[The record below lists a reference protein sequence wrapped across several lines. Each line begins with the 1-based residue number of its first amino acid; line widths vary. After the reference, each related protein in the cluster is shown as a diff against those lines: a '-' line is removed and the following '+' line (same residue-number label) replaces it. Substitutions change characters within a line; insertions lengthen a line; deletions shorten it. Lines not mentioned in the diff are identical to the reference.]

1 MPKVRPYLY
10 YDHVVSLCDECLRRI
25 EGKIVI
31 RDNKVWM
38 YKWCPSHGQTKVLV
52 ASDAAFWR
60 MGREVYIKPPEM
72 PERFNTE
79 MAWGCPYDCGLC
91 PDHMQHSCLTILE
104 ITDHCNLSCPVCYAA
119 SGPHR
124 TERRD
129 LATIERML
137 DAIVANEGEPDVV
150 QISGGE
156 PTTHPDFFAILD
168 AAKRRPIKHLMLNTN
183 GIRIA
188 IEPGF
193 AERLASYAP
202 GFEIYLQF
210 DSLQRDALMTLRGAD
225 LRRIREDAVAALDR
239 VGLST
244 TLVMTVARG
253 VNDQEIGAVVEW
265 ATKHPCVRGVTL
277 QPIQFAGRL
286 EGMET
291 DSARL
296 TLTDVRQLLLDQS
309 PIFQP
314 DDIVPVPCNP
324 DALAMGYA
332 LRSDAGIMPLTRF
345 IGPDVLLAGER
356 NTIVF
361 ETDQAL
367 KDQVFT
373 LFATNL
379 SPESQAKH
387 LASLLCCL
395 PSVQAPPSVTY
406 ASVFRVLIMAF
417 MDATAFDVRAM
428 KKSCVH
434 IVQPDGR
441 IIPFE
446 SFNLLY
452 RDDRR
457 ELLEQRRAEV
467 DQLFQIQRSVVV

>member
-1 MPKVRPYLY
+1 MPKTRPYLY
-10 YDHVVSLCDECLRRI
+10 YDQVTSLCDTCLRRI
-25 EGKIVI
+25 EGKHVI
-31 RDNKVWM
+31 RDNNVWM
-38 YKWCPSHGQTKVLV
+38 YKWCPEHGQSKVLV

-60 MGREVYIKPPEM
+60 LGREVYIKPPEM

-129 LATIERML
+129 LATIEYML

-183 GIRIA
+183 GVRIA
-188 IEPGF
+188 QEAGF
-193 AERLASYAP
+193 AERLATYAP
-202 GFEIYLQF
+202 GFEVYLQF
-210 DSLQRDALMTLRGAD
+210 DSLKRDALMTLRGAD
-225 LRRIREDAVAALDR
+225 LRRIREEAVAALDR

-253 VNDQEIGAVVEW
+253 VNDDEIGDVMAW
-265 ATKHPCVRGVTL
+265 AAMHPCIRGVTL
-277 QPIQFAGRL
+277 QPVQFAGRL
-286 EGMET
+286 DGITPKSE
-291 DSARL
+291 RL
-296 TLTDVRQLLLDQS
+296 TLTEVRQRILDQS
-309 PIFQP
+309 DMFRAE
-314 DDIVPVPCNP
+314 DIIPVPCNP

-332 LRSDAGIMPLTRF
+332 LRTPLGITPLTRY
-345 IGPDVLLAGER
+345 ISPEVLLAGER
-356 NTIVF
+356 STIVF
-361 ETDQAL
+361 EQDPAL
-367 KDQVFT
+367 KDQVFR
-373 LFATNL
+373 LFATNH
-379 SPESQAKH
+379 SPESQAKE

-395 PSVQAPPSVTY
+395 PNVQAPPGIGY
-406 ASVFRVLIMAF
+406 ANVFRVLIMAF

-434 IVQPDGR
+434 LVQPDGR

-446 SFNLLY
+446 AFNLLY

-457 ELLEQRRAEV
+457 ALLDERRAEV
-467 DQLFQIQRSVVV
+467 DTMYQIARSTV

>member
-25 EGKIVI
+25 EAKLVI
-31 RDNKVWM
+31 RDNEVWM
-38 YKWCPSHGQTKVLV
+38 YKWCPSHGQAKVLV

-72 PERFNTE
+72 PERFNTQ

-137 DAIVANEGEPDVV
+137 DAVVANEGEPDVV

-183 GIRIA
+183 GVRIA
-188 IEPGF
+188 TEPGF

-202 GFEIYLQF
+202 GFEVYLQF
-210 DSLQRDALMTLRGAD
+210 DSLRRDALMTLRGAD
-225 LRRIREDAVAALDR
+225 LRRIRDDAVVALDR

-244 TLVMTVARG
+244 TLVMTVAKG
-253 VNDQEIGAVVEW
+253 VNDTEIGEVVQW
-265 ATKHPCVRGVTL
+265 ATQHACVRGVTL
-277 QPIQFAGRL
+277 QPIQFAGRIDGV
-286 EGMET
+286 EQT
-291 DSARL
+291 TRRL
-296 TLTDVRQLLLDQS
+296 TLTEVRQLLLDQS

-314 DDIVPVPCNP
+314 DDVIPVPCNP

-332 LRSDAGIMPLTRF
+332 LRTAAGIVPLTRF

-361 ETDQAL
+361 EQDPVL
-367 KDQVFT
+367 RDEVFK
-373 LFATNL
+373 LFATNH
-379 SPESQAKH
+379 SPESQA
-387 LASLLCCL
+387 LRLSSLLCCL
-395 PSVQAPPSVTY
+395 PNVAAPPNIGY
-406 ASVFRVLIMAF
+406 DSVFRVLIMAF

-434 IVQPDGR
+434 IVQSDGR

-457 ELLEQRRAEV
+457 AILEERRAEV
-467 DQLFQIQRSVVV
+467 DQLFQLQRAPV

>member
-1 MPKVRPYLY
+1 MPRTRPYLY
-10 YDHVVSLCDECLRRI
+10 YDHVVSLCDEFLRRI
-25 EGKIVI
+25 EGKLVI
-31 RDNKVWM
+31 RDNTVLM
-38 YKWCPSHGQTKVLV
+38 YKWCPAHGQTRVLV

-60 MGREVYIKPPEM
+60 MGRELYIKPPEM
-72 PERFNTE
+72 PERFNAE

-91 PDHMQHSCLTILE
+91 PDHMQHSCLTTPE

-137 DAIVANEGEPDVV
+137 EAVVANEGEPDVV

-188 IEPGF
+188 AEAGF
-193 AERLASYAP
+193 AERLATYAP
-202 GFEIYLQF
+202 GLEVYLQF
-210 DSLQRDALMTLRGAD
+210 DSLERDALMTLRGAD

-244 TLVMTVARG
+244 TLVMTVAAG
-253 VNDQEIGAVVEW
+253 VNDDQIGDVIAW
-265 ATKHPCVRGVTL
+265 ATQHTGVRGVTL
-277 QPIQFAGRL
+277 QPIQFAGRIDGV
-286 EGMET
+286 EQQT
-291 DSARL
+291 ARL
-296 TLTDVRQLLLDQS
+296 TLTDVRRLLLDQC

-314 DDIVPVPCNP
+314 EDVIPEPCNP
-324 DALAMGYA
+324 DSLAMGYA
-332 LRSDAGIMPLTRF
+332 LRTAGGITPLTRF
-345 IGPDVLLAGER
+345 IGPEVQLAGDR
-356 NTIVF
+356 NTIVC
-361 ETDQAL
+361 EQDPAL
-367 KDQVFT
+367 KDQVFR
-373 LFATNL
+373 LFATNHT
-379 SPESQAKH
+379 PEAQAKH

-395 PSVQAPPSVTY
+395 PGIDAPPSVGY
-406 ASVFRVLIMAF
+406 DSVFRVLMMAF

-452 RDDRR
+452 RDDRHT
-457 ELLEQRRAEV
+457 LLDERRAEV
-467 DQLFQIQRSVVV
+467 EQLFQMQRSTV